1 MSSMRRRTLRWN
13 FIKCNK
19 FVNSIFVSSRRRFVW
34 IVLKKPSCSYFIH
47 RLISLFSPLS
57 NRSGRSSYVY
67 IMCRVSIFFSLLV
80 FYFQS
85 SSRRKLRTFM
95 RVFSFLLFACL
106 QMDLIIVVV
115 FIVVLYVSCLPIRMQ
130 RARETTIFLPSFNPT
145 TFYFSLSPFR
155 VLVFAQSHNEL
166 LLFLVV
172 YIITSV
178 VTA

>member
-115 FIVVLYVSCLPIRMQ
+115 FIVVLYVSLFLFECRGRERQQFFYLVLIRQPFTSLSLPFVCSSLLNHTM
-130 RARETTIFLPSFNPT
+130 SF
-145 TFYFSLSPFR
+145 FFFSLC
-155 VLVFAQSHNEL
+155 
-166 LLFLVV
+166 
-172 YIITSV
+172 TSLRQ
-178 VTA
+178 